1 MVCFLSIDK
10 YWEGEGGSAKKQDK
24 DQRAARIR
32 NEQTASLEWLVRVV
46 KFNQNAKIRLYILSI
61 ALIGGVGFFCYLLTN
76 VLMAGQNER
85 RLDELL
91 NKQHPVIEQVRALKR
106 DMQVI
111 REIMTSAVALEDAFL
126 LEDAEDYSRQVLVR
140 LDALAQLDPDMKM
153 FATNVGGV
161 FKNYYEISLGLAGE
175 LIEHPDQLQRFQVRI
190 DRSHQIYA
198 GLMDVLDRTL
208 EERQENFALL
218 LRQTDVAVKQANLF
232 GALLGVFV
240 IVALL
245 LLAWIIS
252 VKVLR
257 EINRT
262 NRLKDEFLA
271 TISHEM
277 RTPMN
282 GIIGSLNLLSKVE
295 LSLDQQVWL
304 EAAARSADTMMM
316 SIDDI
321 LELSEITSGREQVR
335 LTSVRLRPLIEKLIA
350 ASKVDLENR
359 NLAVECHYDELMDQ
373 PVMCDEKK
381 VFHVI
386 RHLLSNAV
394 KFSSDGIVSLS
405 VTRVAS
411 VGSNPDRISV
421 VVQDSGPGIAPQLI
435 KELFKPFQQLDGS
448 FRRQFQGMG
457 IGLSICKAIA
467 DLLNGSIYLENRT
480 RGGLS
485 VEFCFPMGDGEELS
499 SEFNGET
506 HVSIVEQQPL
516 VLVVED
522 NPVNQMVIK
531 GYLKRLGCEV
541 ITANNGQEALE
552 RVGERPV
559 DLVFMDCQMPIMD
572 GFEATRKMREMAAPI
587 CNLPI
592 IAVTANAMDA
602 DRTMCLQSGMDGY
615 LKKPVALDDIETELK
630 AHVSRAA

>member
-1 MVCFLSIDK
+1 M
-10 YWEGEGGSAKKQDK
+10 
-24 DQRAARIR
+24 
-32 NEQTASLEWLVRVV
+32 RVV

-76 VLMAGQNER
+76 VLMAGQNES

-91 NKQHPVIEQVRALKR
+91 NRQHPVIDQVRALKR

-111 REIMTSAVALEDAFL
+111 RDIMTSAVALEDAFL
-126 LEDAEDYSRQVLVR
+126 LEDAEDYFHQVMVR
-140 LDALAQLDPDMKM
+140 LDSLPQLDPAMKM

-161 FKNYYEISLGLAGE
+161 FENYYEISQGLAEE
-175 LIEHPDQLQRFQVRI
+175 LIENPDELQRYQVRI
-190 DRSHQIYA
+190 DRSHQIYG

-208 EERQENFALL
+208 EERQRNFAQL
-218 LRQTDVAVKQANLF
+218 LRQTDVAVKEANLF

-240 IVALL
+240 ILALL

-295 LSLDQQVWL
+295 LSSDQQVWL
-304 EAAARSADTMMM
+304 DAAARSADTMMM

-321 LELSEITSGREQVR
+321 LELSEITSGREKVQWS
-335 LTSVRLRPLIEKLIA
+335 SVRLRPMLDRLLA
-350 ASKVDLENR
+350 ACKVDLENK
-359 NLAVECHYDELMDQ
+359 NLKLECHFDEIVDQ
-373 PVMCDEKK
+373 PVVCDEKK

-394 KFSSDGIVSLS
+394 KFSADGVVDLS
-405 VTRVAS
+405 VTCIVGG
-411 VGSNPDRISV
+411 GSNPDRLSV
-421 VVQDSGPGIAPQLI
+421 VVQDTGPGIEPQLI
-435 KELFKPFQQLDGS
+435 RELFKPFQQMDGS

-467 DLLNGSIYLENRT
+467 DLLNGSIYLENRA

-485 VEFCFPMGDGEELS
+485 VEFCFPVGDAADLS
-499 SEFNGET
+499 SACIDGET

-531 GYLKRLGCEV
+531 GYLKRLGCDV

-572 GFEATRKMREMAAPI
+572 GFEATRKMREMEAPI

-602 DRTMCLQSGMDGY
+602 DRKMCLQSGMDGY

-630 AHVSRAA
+630 AHVSHAA